1 MKDLIQEGR
10 QIQDMFRKKS
20 ILTEATKEVNFGK
33 DPKKFAKGYDGN
45 NMMWKDTTMFSK
57 AEAMKIMKQALPGGY
72 NEFKAELIDKLP
84 SDAKIQLGREYSVCL
99 YVKTNTKPS
108 KASLKA
114 DELDEVEP
122 GLYRIWWD

>member
-1 MKDLIQEGR
+1 
-10 QIQDMFRKKS
+10 
-20 ILTEATKEVNFGK
+20 
-33 DPKKFAKGYDGN
+33 
-45 NMMWKDTTMFSK
+45 MFSK
-57 AEAMKIMKQALPGGY
+57 KDAMNIMKQALPDGY
-72 NEFKAELIDKLP
+72 NEFTAELIDKLP
-84 SDAKIQLGREYSVCL
+84 ADAKIQLGREYSVCL

>member
-1 MKDLIQEGR
+1 MMKLAGL
-10 QIQDMFRKKS
+10 
-20 ILTEATKEVNFGK
+20 LTESINEAVKEVNLGK
-33 DPKKFAKGYDGN
+33 DPKSFAKAYDGSN
-45 NMMWKDTTMFSK
+45 TMWKNTAMFTK
-57 AEAMKIMKQALPGGY
+57 KDAMNIMKQALPGGY

-84 SDAKIQLGREYSVCL
+84 ADAKIQIAREGSVCL
-99 YVKTNTKPS
+99 YVKTTTKLS

>member
-33 DPKKFAKGYDGN
+33 DPKKFAKGYDGSN
-45 NMMWKDTTMFSK
+45 TMWKDTTMFSK

-84 SDAKIQLGREYSVCL
+84 SDAKIQLGREGSVCL
-99 YVKTNTKPS
+99 YVKTTSKIS

-114 DELDEVEP
+114 DELDQVEQ

>member
-1 MKDLIQEGR
+1 MELNKQRMMKLAGL
-10 QIQDMFRKKS
+10 
-20 ILTEATKEVNFGK
+20 LTESINEAVKEVNFGK
-33 DPKKFAKGYDGN
+33 DPKKFAKEYDGN

-57 AEAMKIMKQALPGGY
+57 KDAMNIMKQALPDGY
-72 NEFKAELIDKLP
+72 NEFTAELIDKLP
-84 SDAKIQLGREYSVCL
+84 ADAKIQLGREYSVCL